1 MPVLRNATTGSVVGD
16 NVDYARSV
24 VARTR
29 GLMMRK
35 DLAAGAGLVIHPCGS
50 IHTMFMR
57 FPIDAVFYDKDG
69 RVTKVARNVRSW
81 FGLAFGGRGAKGV
94 VELPVGAA
102 AGIEPGHKL
111 EFDPPL
117 GK

>member
-1 MPVLRNATTGSVVGD
+1 MPVLRNATTGLVVGD

-35 DLAAGAGLVIHPCGS
+35 GLAAGSGLVIHPCGS
-50 IHTMFMR
+50 IHMMFMR
-57 FPIDAVFYDKDG
+57 FPIDAVFYDRDG
-69 RVTKVARNVRSW
+69 RVTKVARNVRAWS
-81 FGLAFGGRGAKGV
+81 GLAFGGRGAKGV

-102 AGIEPGHKL
+102 AGIESGHQL
-111 EFDPPL
+111 EFAPPL